1 MAPLVPSRVARAL
14 PGVDHAG
21 MLPRARL
28 PRVLLVTLFALAAAW
43 ATAQGMRAASDLWRQ
58 PDWPAATAEVTDVL
72 RESPAAEEE
81 GRYRL
86 ELRFMA
92 PGPVA
97 VTTRTAE
104 VIGEERL
111 AILRESA
118 GEGRRPT
125 VLLYYDPDHPAEV
138 RLSRQSGGARA
149 LAFAYGALALI
160 AASLSLLA
168 FRLAAGLMLSR
179 PARSRP

>member
-1 MAPLVPSRVARAL
+1 MFAR
-14 PGVDHAG
+14 G
-21 MLPRARL
+21 RL
-28 PRVLLVTLFALAAAW
+28 TRILIVTIFALAAAW
-43 ATAQGMRAASDLWRQ
+43 ATAAGMRAASDLWRQ

-72 RESPAAEEE
+72 RESAADED

-92 PGPVA
+92 PGPVS
-97 VTTRTAE
+97 VTTTTAD

-125 VLLYYDPDHPAEV
+125 VLLYFDPDHPADV

-149 LAFAYGALALI
+149 LAAAYGLLALV
-160 AASLSLLA
+160 AAGLSLLA
-168 FRLAAGLMLSR
+168 FRLAAGLMLS
-179 PARSRP
+179 PAGSRP